1 MQFFKWQF
9 YAGQMNSKENM
20 MGKKLNALSNGEDQ
34 NLSDAIRASAQQI
47 WQAGLGA
54 FNVAEQEG
62 GKLFSKLVKDGMDI
76 EKRTRHLTGIKLHD
90 VSESVSKM
98 ASNVNKQT
106 TGSWEKIEKVFEDR
120 VSKVLTQLGVLT
132 SKDLH
137 ALSRRV
143 EELSVQVAQLA
154 QPAAK
159 AAAPRKAAKKV
170 VAARPAAKPA
180 TRPAAKRPVAKAVA
194 SKRA

>member
-1 MQFFKWQF
+1 
-9 YAGQMNSKENM
+9 

-34 NLSDAIRASAQQI
+34 NLSEAIRASAQQI

-98 ASNVNKQT
+98 ARDVNRQT

-120 VSKVLTQLGVLT
+120 VAKTLATLGVPT

-137 ALSRRV
+137 ALSRKI
-143 EELSVQVAQLA
+143 EELSVHVGQLSK
-154 QPAAK
+154 P
-159 AAAPRKAAKKV
+159 
-170 VAARPAAKPA
+170 AARPAAKPA
-180 TRPAAKRPVAKAVA
+180 AARSVAKKVAAAKPAVKATAKPAARPAAKRPAAKAAA